1 LKLTGCEFE
10 TPPTCART
18 RHWRFGALGIA
29 STGEALKVFEETV
42 SLWKSKHGPDDP
54 DTPLAMRGVAKSLI
68 TVHRGAEAVPVIRAD
83 TAMWEKLK
91 RTDPDSLYKAAS
103 FRALTAAALRAAD
116 KSASADHDADPDRAM
131 AWLKQAVAAGYSQ
144 SSV

>member
-1 LKLTGCEFE
+1 MRVRD
-10 TPPTCART
+10 TPDLCKNSSLAIRRT
-18 RHWRFGALGIA
+18 WYRHH
-29 STGEALKVFEETV
+29 GEALKVFEETL

-54 DTPLAMRGVAKSLI
+54 NTPLAMRGVAKSLI

-91 RTDPDSLYKAAS
+91 RTDPDCLYKAAS
-103 FRALTAAALRAAD
+103 FRAVTAAALRAAD
-116 KSASADHDADPDRAM
+116 KSASAAHDRAM
-131 AWLKQAVAAGYSQ
+131 AWLKQAVAGYSQ